1 MTGRLGHCWSG
12 FFLDS
17 FSLFFLFN
25 HSVLNIVAVVF
36 PSMLQEFAIF
46 AIFSFGIFFQNNDF
60 IVVFAALKTIKWPKN
75 EFVVNLYSKIKIYL
89 PVKTPRRWSIF
100 RKFIQ
105 SIETIVIIQRN
116 AYSSLNATFV
126 GDAPIFVHTLI
137 LYTLQ
142 PVSALYE
149 ISTVMGENCAKQIK
163 IHKVSSILK

>member
-12 FFLDS
+12 FFSILFLCFF
-17 FSLFFLFN
+17 FSTILFSILLRLYFLQCFKSLPFLLYF
-25 HSVLNIVAVVF
+25 HLVF
-36 PSMLQEFAIF
+36 
-46 AIFSFGIFFQNNDF
+46 FFQNNDF
-60 IVVFAALKTIKWPKN
+60 IVVFIVLKTIKWTKN